1 MVFTEQQ
8 IRGNSDI
15 TDETVRIIIEEV
27 ISQMAKLEENKV
39 GRKSHILEAI
49 NTAITEMVIQE
60 LQWSIGA
67 LDKG

>member
-39 GRKSHILEAI
+39 GRKSQILKAI
-49 NTAITEMVIQE
+49 NTAITEMVIHE